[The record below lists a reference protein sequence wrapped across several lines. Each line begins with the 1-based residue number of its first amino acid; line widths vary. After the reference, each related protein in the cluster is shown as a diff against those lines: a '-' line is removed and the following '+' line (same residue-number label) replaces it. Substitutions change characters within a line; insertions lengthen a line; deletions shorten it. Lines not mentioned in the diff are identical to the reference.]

1 MITSADLGSSSS
13 YSNELL
19 FVFNSIV
26 ENDCETL
33 KAVVEKVSLRLA
45 IMQRL
50 VGPKYQVKT
59 TKKSLIGFTLFSNFE

>member
-1 MITSADLGSSSS
+1 VQISVVVAIIQTRYISLYKISPVKYKEGIA
-13 YSNELL
+13 
-19 FVFNSIV
+19 
-26 ENDCETL
+26 L

-59 TKKSLIGFTLFSNFE
+59 I